1 MKHELE
7 IEFKNLLTKEEYLQ
21 LKDYHFSKS
30 DSEFSQK
37 NVYFDTAAFDLKQS
51 KCALRIRLKDAQGEL
66 TLKTPFEGHHH
77 ETTIDLAPHKAEEM
91 IAHGRFTLP
100 SELYEFLA
108 DKIGLVDQNVNK
120 LAELT
125 TVRYEKDYKDCLLV
139 LDKSSY
145 SNTTDYEIE
154 LESNSIETGK
164 EVFDSILKAF
174 AIPKRKTP
182 NKIAR
187 AFAAQSEL

>member
-7 IEFKNLLTKEEYLQ
+7 IEFKNLLTEEEYQRLMRV
-21 LKDYHFSKS
+21 HFS
-30 DSEFSQK
+30 DSESGFTQK
-37 NVYFDTAAFDLKQS
+37 NVYFDTDTMDLKKS
-51 KCALRIRLKDAQGEL
+51 KCALRIRLKGNQAEL

-77 ETTIDLAPHKAEEM
+77 ETTIHLDSNEAKEIIAE
-91 IAHGRFTLP
+91 GRFTLP
-100 SELYEFLA
+100 SELYAFLVDKIDLA
-108 DKIGLVDQNVNK
+108 DQDVNK

-125 TVRYEKDYKDCLLV
+125 TLRHEKDFRDCLLV

-154 LESNSIETGK
+154 LESQSVETGK
-164 EVFDSILKAF
+164 DVFNAILAEF
-174 AIPKRKTP
+174 SIPKRDTP

-187 AFAAQSEL
+187 AFKEKQ